1 MENTFNVKFAN
12 IVYFLYLQITIRNH
26 HRHNFVTAI
35 DPRLTRALPIR
46 DVRPTL
52 FILITMRDKRSWL
65 PYVAANFF
73 TPQRGKKPIAQGNA
87 L

>member
-1 MENTFNVKFAN
+1 LK
-12 IVYFLYLQITIRNH
+12 IPIRH
-26 HRHNFVTAI
+26 HHSHNFVTDI

-52 FILITMRDKRSWL
+52 LILDNYATNDIGWS
-65 PYVAANFF
+65 YVAANFF